1 MSDLATAEGIL
12 VEVCKRTRLAPEV
25 MRSRNRALSVAR
37 PRQACAFALRRRTK
51 WSTTQ
56 IAKFLG
62 FSDHTTVI
70 HSVRKAE
77 EMMEFDPSFKALVD
91 ALMAAEQQMPLSAS
105 IYGIEAKFEAPRPT
119 YAQIRRGTVKLEKP
133 KKPKKPALEV
143 IEVDGRRFT
152 IDQDGNC
159 RDARLS
165 KVRMIAGSKALAK
178 AILMAREATA

>member
-37 PRQACAFALRRRTK
+37 PRQACAYALRRRTK

-133 KKPKKPALEV
+133 KKPALEV

-178 AILMAREATA
+178 AILMAREAAA